1 MSNSS
6 QCFAGW
12 RRDETHEQRSAE
24 SNSGLASGAADP
36 FPKSWA
42 EEGANEIV
50 ANQTV
55 GNAKSTLDQ
64 QRSMPERG
72 TGG

>member
-1 MSNSS
+1 M
-6 QCFAGW
+6 
-12 RRDETHEQRSAE
+12 
-24 SNSGLASGAADP
+24 L
-36 FPKSWA
+36 KSLSVNLSV
-42 EEGANEIV
+42 NEIA

-64 QRSMPERG
+64 QRPMPERG

>member
-1 MSNSS
+1 MSLGPPKTWAAAPKVTFTILFLGWQNPSGGSS
-6 QCFAGW
+6 
-12 RRDETHEQRSAE
+12 R
-24 SNSGLASGAADP
+24 L
-36 FPKSWA
+36 KSLSVNLS
-42 EEGANEIV
+42 ANEIV